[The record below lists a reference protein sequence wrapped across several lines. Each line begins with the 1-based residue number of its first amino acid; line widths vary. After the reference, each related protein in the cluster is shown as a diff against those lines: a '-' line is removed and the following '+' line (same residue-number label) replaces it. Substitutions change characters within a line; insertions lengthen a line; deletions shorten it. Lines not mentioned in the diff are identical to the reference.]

1 MKLANPITRVPLQP
15 KSCQDNGR
23 YWSFYFISS
32 ELARTRIAEF
42 IAMGSQN
49 EVKEQSVLCDALRYN
64 NSRNIPQLP
73 VFANSSVRYD
83 MWSPSTRVKNL
94 KMPISPSLILKA
106 SSSPAKSPS
115 VSATGTRKLNQWRG
129 KKSSASSQASHSTMT
144 QPKRSSKSAPPASS
158 SSLPYIVSSEL
169 CANCG
174 QSGVHLREVTRSF
187 KVDGTLM
194 LIERIPQVS
203 CPHCG
208 ESYFTAQ
215 TMHEIERIK
224 RLRKSLAVKTT
235 VPIATFLAAA

>member
-1 MKLANPITRVPLQP
+1 
-15 KSCQDNGR
+15 
-23 YWSFYFISS
+23 
-32 ELARTRIAEF
+32 
-42 IAMGSQN
+42 
-49 EVKEQSVLCDALRYN
+49 
-64 NSRNIPQLP
+64 
-73 VFANSSVRYD
+73 
-83 MWSPSTRVKNL
+83 MWSRSTRVKNL
-94 KMPISPSLILKA
+94 KMTISPHCRDKLTLKA

-115 VSATGTRKLNQWRG
+115 ASATGTCKLNQWRG
-129 KKSSASSQASHSTMT
+129 KKSNASLPGKRSRLTT
-144 QPKRSSKSAPPASS
+144 IPPKRSSKSAPPASS
-158 SSLPYIVSSEL
+158 SSLPFSTSLVSSDT

-174 QSGVHLREVTRSF
+174 KAGVHLREVTRSF

-194 LIERIPQVS
+194 LIERIPQIS